1 MCPPWYRGSSAPR
14 DGRSSGHARS
24 PSRGRPMSTL
34 PFAERRAAIEAADRE
49 SPGETVPVALVL
61 LDVDRLQAVNA
72 EHGPAAG
79 DELLD
84 RLEELLRSLVRP
96 HDTLLRI
103 GGGTFGLALPGARRL
118 DGLLVAER
126 LRTVVARRPLLDG
139 RRVTLSAG
147 VAAVP
152 DDGRTREEI
161 ERHARRALRWA
172 KEHGRN
178 LCAVAGEAVAP
189 ELDEGSGDILAH
201 LFAVV
206 ESIDAQHLH
215 TRDHSESVARYAV
228 AVGQEL
234 GLDEAHVMR
243 IRRAA
248 FLHDIGKIAIDD
260 TILSKPDRLTDA
272 EFEQIKVHP
281 VVGARMLH
289 HAGLVEE
296 AVWIRHHHER
306 VDGRGY
312 PDGLAG
318 ESIPVEA
325 RIIFVAD
332 SLEAM
337 TSDRPYRRG
346 MPVASA
352 LEELRRCAGT
362 QFDPAVVDAVV
373 RLLDDG
379 RLEVLGLREDG
390 SAPTC

>member
-1 MCPPWYRGSSAPR
+1 
-14 DGRSSGHARS
+14 
-24 PSRGRPMSTL
+24 MSTL

-49 SPGETVPVALVL
+49 SGGETVPVALVL
-61 LDVDRLQAVNA
+61 LDVDRLQSVNA

-189 ELDEGSGDILAH
+189 ELDEGTGDILAH

-234 GLDEAHVMR
+234 GLDEPHVMR

-346 MPVASA
+346 MPVAAA

-390 SAPTC
+390 SAPTA